1 MNSPNDPS
9 RPIFSIMPL
18 LSNERITLRGLEL
31 SNAAAIFEIAVYD
44 GVFAT
49 NEKEAAHTLER
60 INTDIA
66 KGESLHW
73 GIFLNETNEIA
84 GTCGYYRGFA
94 ENSGEIGYI
103 LKENQRGKGLMTD
116 AVQLL
121 VDFGF
126 KTLKL
131 DQVIA
136 YTDPSNFA
144 SVAVLQ
150 RAGFSE
156 VQAADGDR
164 KFVMSRKG
172 SK

>member
-1 MNSPNDPS
+1 MMNSHNDPTQ
-9 RPIFSIMPL
+9 PIFSKMPL
-18 LSNERITLRGLEL
+18 LSNERMTLRGLEL
-31 SNAAAIFEIAVYD
+31 SEAAAILDIAVYD

-49 NEKEAAHTLER
+49 NENQAAQTLER
-60 INTDIA
+60 INADIA

-103 LKENQRGKGLMTD
+103 LKESQRGKGLMTA

-121 VDFGF
+121 VDFGL

-131 DQVIA
+131 DKVIA
-136 YTDPSNFA
+136 YTDPSNSA
-144 SVAVLQ
+144 SIAVLQ
-150 RAGFSE
+150 RTGFTE
-156 VQAADGDR
+156 VQATDEDR
-164 KFVMSRKG
+164 KFVMS
-172 SK
+172 SH